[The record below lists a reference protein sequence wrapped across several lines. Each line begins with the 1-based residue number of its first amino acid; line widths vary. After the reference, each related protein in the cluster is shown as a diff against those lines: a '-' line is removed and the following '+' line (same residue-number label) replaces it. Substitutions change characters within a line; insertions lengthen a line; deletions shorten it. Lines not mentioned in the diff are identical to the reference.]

1 MSVFLWEVA
10 HMKAAGVGPLARYPS
25 MGTHDGVGRSQ
36 GGGTFRE
43 GSAQIKGCF
52 V

>member
-1 MSVFLWEVA
+1 
-10 HMKAAGVGPLARYPS
+10 MKAAGVGPLARYPS

-36 GGGTFRE
+36 GGRTFRE
-43 GSAQIKGCF
+43 GGAQIKGCF

>member
-1 MSVFLWEVA
+1 
-10 HMKAAGVGPLARYPS
+10 MKAASVGPLVRYPS

-43 GSAQIKGCF
+43 GSAQIKGGF

>member
-1 MSVFLWEVA
+1 
-10 HMKAAGVGPLARYPS
+10 MKAAGVGPLARYPS
-25 MGTHDGVGRSQ
+25 MGTHDGVGCSQ

-43 GSAQIKGCF
+43 GGAQIKGCF